1 MRQASP
7 GAWLITRSLWELC
20 RYDLTIHL
28 FGFRQVVRRGSSV
41 RGITASRDPN
51 LESRICGAMQW
62 ALSLYWKRALCL
74 QRSVATARLLRGC
87 GLDASVV
94 IGCRSEP
101 FVSHAW
107 VEIDGRV
114 VNDSPGYQRLLCVLE
129 RI

>member
-1 MRQASP
+1 MRQAPP
-7 GAWLITRSLWELC
+7 GAWLVARSLWELC
-20 RYDLTIHL
+20 RYDLMMHI
-28 FGFRQVVRRGSSV
+28 FGFRRVVHRGGSAL
-41 RGITASRDPN
+41 RKATSRDPN
-51 LESRICGAMQW
+51 LESRICEAMQW
-62 ALSLYWKRALCL
+62 GLSLYWKRALCL
-74 QRSVATARLLRGC
+74 QRSVATARLLRRY